1 LAGGGV
7 TAWTVF
13 FEFQVQIDADDEHIN
28 ELRDD
33 LRAQLEAATGLS
45 ARSKT
50 IQTAAYHAAVRP
62 LQRFSTV
69 EGQSQVLPMLGR
81 KGRVVA

>member
-33 LRAQLEAATGLS
+33 LRAQLEAATGLR

-50 IQTAAYHAAVRP
+50 RAR
-62 LQRFSTV
+62 
-69 EGQSQVLPMLGR
+69 GGR
-81 KGRVVA
+81 HERL